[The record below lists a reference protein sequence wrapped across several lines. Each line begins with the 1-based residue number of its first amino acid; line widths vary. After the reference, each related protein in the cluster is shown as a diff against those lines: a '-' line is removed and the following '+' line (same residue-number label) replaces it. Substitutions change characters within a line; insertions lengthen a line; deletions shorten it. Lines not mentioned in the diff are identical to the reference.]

1 MSFFKCFVVLAQR
14 IVAASARQEQVDVV
28 HHQDRAGA
36 CQTVST
42 LLRVCV
48 VAFSFALL
56 AASAEA
62 SSLTPAGT
70 SLEQTAASKLVVE
83 AKCKLVDGKLKCSK
97 NDDDDDDHHKKGKNK
112 GEKTA
117 KLTRVP
123 GTCSV
128 IEAGTVGGGGG
139 KTPAVRRCDKTKGG
153 DQVCCCYQIAE

>member
-1 MSFFKCFVVLAQR
+1 M
-14 IVAASARQEQVDVV
+14 
-28 HHQDRAGA
+28 
-36 CQTVST
+36 TVST

-56 AASAEA
+56 AASADA

-70 SLEQTAASKLVVE
+70 ILEQSAASNLVVK
-83 AKCKLVDGKLKCSK
+83 AKCKMVDGKLKCSK
-97 NDDDDDDHHKKGKNK
+97 KHDDDDDHHKKDKNKGDK

-128 IEAGTVGGGGG
+128 IEAGTVGGGGC